1 MAEVA
6 TVPHFLLDTFLANKT
21 TQDELTLDEIAAH
34 EPPHFDESHGDE
46 EILYLPPLLSSLP
59 HTHEPYEHQEGE
71 KNVPL
76 HTSTH
81 LPSIDPVSLSLH
93 KALHKFKPRDS
104 QYASKPYGEAF
115 NWADLQLPVDEER
128 EWYCVAFRSR
138 RRHGSDS
145 ARKSIPQVLVRDEK

>member
-6 TVPHFLLDTFLANKT
+6 TAPHFLHDTFLANKT
-21 TQDELTLDEIAAH
+21 AQDELTLIEKAAH
-34 EPPHFDESHGDE
+34 EPPHFNESHDDD

-59 HTHEPYEHQEGE
+59 HTHEPHEHEEGE

-115 NWADLQLPVDEER
+115 NWADLRLPVEEER

-145 ARKSIPQVLVRDEK
+145 GRKSILKGLWEIW